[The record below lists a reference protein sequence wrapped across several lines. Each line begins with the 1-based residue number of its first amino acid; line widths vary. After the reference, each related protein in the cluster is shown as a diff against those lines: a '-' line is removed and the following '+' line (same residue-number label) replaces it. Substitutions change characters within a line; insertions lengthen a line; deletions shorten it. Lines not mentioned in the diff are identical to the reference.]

1 MVKENAYKTQ
11 IFKYFTEDGQVEG
24 LEANYYDLLKI
35 SEPSGCLG
43 KYKQC
48 GLLDTLEHKLCI
60 DKDFPCPVN
69 EIVMDY
75 VSELDYYLSLG
86 YNIRQ
91 VDYLTYNYKFYY
103 TNSSIYGNAIVILK
117 KTMSP
122 PKYFDYDN
130 IYFENQFI
138 YNFFGVNNSD
148 SDINLIMQQKINRR
162 RMEVSD
168 VKSIVEIVGQI
179 FSFFKDIIGIIREY
193 SDNEKFEEFL
203 EYVVEKIEEENNTD
217 IYYKPIGDN
226 CYIKNYIGFD
236 TSEDIERFLDINFD
250 IYKKTFPNKLTAR
263 FAIVGFVFSFSIII
277 GCIVLLIANDKSFSL
292 VFHIIFSVIHV
303 AFFIGFMVSFSNIY
317 QAYHNKEVKSKIK
330 AIKGDEFIMKFLKEF
345 EKKINNY
352 HFINCVIAFFTISIV
367 IQGLSV
373 LGYKFN

>member
-1 MVKENAYKTQ
+1 
-11 IFKYFTEDGQVEG
+11 
-24 LEANYYDLLKI
+24 
-35 SEPSGCLG
+35 
-43 KYKQC
+43 
-48 GLLDTLEHKLCI
+48 
-60 DKDFPCPVN
+60 
-69 EIVMDY
+69 MDY

-138 YNFFGVNNSD
+138 YDFFGINNSD

-162 RMEVSD
+162 RMDVSD
-168 VKSIVEIVGQI
+168 VKSIVEMVGQI

-193 SDNEKFEEFL
+193 SDNGNFEEFL

-250 IYKKTFPNKLTAR
+250 IYKKTFPNKLTAT
-263 FAIVGFVFSFSIII
+263 FAIVGFILFFSILIVCTII
-277 GCIVLLIANDKSFSL
+277 IIKYENTSIDKVLNNVLR
-292 VFHIIFSVIHV
+292 IIFIIIHV
-303 AFFIGFMVSFSNIY
+303 AFFIGFIVSFSNIY
-317 QAYHNKEVKSKIK
+317 KAYHNKEVKSKIK
-330 AIKGDEFIMKFLKEF
+330 AIKADEFIMKFLKDF

-352 HFINCVIAFFTISIV
+352 HFVNCVIAFLTISIV
-367 IQGLSV
+367 NHLSSFIIS
-373 LGYKFN
+373 LIIFKNF